1 MQQYVGSSTLL
12 PLLHQLSKLNVREF
26 KIHSLSDEVQ
36 RKACIFQK
44 HGGMRASHVAD
55 KQAGNVKA
63 ISSTPDEAE
72 NNCEDLDLVF
82 VCV

>member
-12 PLLHQLSKLNVREF
+12 PLLHQLSKLKEREF

-36 RKACIFQK
+36 RKVCIFQK
-44 HGGMRASHVAD
+44 HGGMWASHVVD
-55 KQAGNVKA
+55 KQAGDVKA
-63 ISSTPDEAE
+63 STPDEAE